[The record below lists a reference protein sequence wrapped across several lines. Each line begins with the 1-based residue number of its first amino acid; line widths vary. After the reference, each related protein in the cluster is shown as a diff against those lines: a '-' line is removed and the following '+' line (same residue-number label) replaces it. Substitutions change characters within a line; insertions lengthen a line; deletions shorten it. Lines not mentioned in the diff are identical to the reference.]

1 LFNGEQVEK
10 FSQHPSGESMME
22 QLLPKIMMHYL
33 NYLDY
38 PNLCH
43 ISMMNSSMF
52 EVANDN
58 NGCKSYYATKKVVVD
73 VNVDYHNILR
83 ENNIVG
89 IRPLWED
96 LGNRNG
102 GKWIIRLNKV
112 VSGRFWE
119 DLVLAIV
126 GDQLDHGDYVSGIV
140 LSVLKGKFIDIQ
152 RRESVSMIED
162 PLDVDDGE

>member
-1 LFNGEQVEK
+1 
-10 FSQHPSGESMME
+10 
-22 QLLPKIMMHYL
+22 
-33 NYLDY
+33 
-38 PNLCH
+38 
-43 ISMMNSSMF
+43 
-52 EVANDN
+52 
-58 NGCKSYYATKKVVVD
+58 